1 MSDQRV
7 DDEKLINEIKTLRR
21 RIAKLEKSESEKIQ
35 TVQTLRESMEQIRFS
50 FDRAAIGMALVSTD
64 GNFLRVNVSLCE
76 MLGYSKQTLLEK
88 RIQQVIHPYDVD
100 NSMRMMKRLMTGN
113 FQHTQIEQRFIQRR
127 GNIISILLTS
137 SIVRNVKGD
146 PLFVIYQFQDVTYQ
160 KRAEEENK
168 KLEMQLRQNQKMEA
182 IGRLAG
188 GVAHD
193 FNNLLTGIIG
203 HADLVITSGSM
214 PSVVST
220 NIKEIKKASKR
231 ASTLTQ
237 QLLAFSRRQ
246 VISPE
251 VLDLNKTIQNANMM
265 LERIIEED
273 VELRFISGQNLG
285 KVKADPG
292 QIEQILV
299 NMVVNARDAMPN
311 GGVVSI
317 RTDNITLDENYS
329 KLHPGSTPGAFVKLT
344 ISDVGIGIRKEIQD
358 HIFEP
363 FFTTKAKDKGTGLGL
378 STVYGIVKQNKGFIY
393 VYSELGIGT
402 SFKIYLPRVDD
413 EETKKPKTTIM
424 QIHPPRGSEIV
435 LIVEDEDM
443 VRGVASA
450 VLERQGYA
458 VHCAGDGIEAQLICE
473 QLEYKIDLLLS
484 DVIMPRMN
492 GKELYHELKKS
503 NPILKVLFMSGY
515 AQDVIAHHGIL
526 EEGISFIQ
534 KPFTIEELAHKV
546 REVCD
551 SK

>member
-1 MSDQRV
+1 M
-7 DDEKLINEIKTLRR
+7 NESKQIQESQLLKK
-21 RIAKLEKSESEKIQ
+21 RIAELEKSESEKIRTIQ
-35 TVQTLRESMEQIRFS
+35 SLRENMEQIRFS
-50 FDRAAIGMALVSTD
+50 FDRAAIGMALVGIE
-64 GNFLRVNVSLCE
+64 GNFLRVNDSLCE
-76 MLGYSKQTLLEK
+76 LLGYSKQSLLEK

-100 NSMRMMKRLMTGN
+100 NSVKLVKRLTSGN
-113 FQHTQIEQRFIQRR
+113 FQHTQTEQRFIQKR
-127 GNIISILLTS
+127 GNIINIRLTC
-137 SIVRNVKGD
+137 SIVRNVKGN
-146 PLFVIYQFQDVTYQ
+146 PLFIIYQFQDVTHR

-168 KLEMQLRQNQKMEA
+168 RLELQLRQSQKMEA

-203 HADLVITSGSM
+203 HADLVVASGNM
-214 PSVVST
+214 HPVVAT
-220 NIKEIKKASKR
+220 NIKEIKKASRR

-251 VLDLNKTIQNANMM
+251 VLNLNSTIKNAKMM

-273 VELRFISGQNLG
+273 VELRFVRPTSIGR
-285 KVKADPG
+285 VKADPG
-292 QIEQILV
+292 QIEQILI
-299 NMVVNARDAMPN
+299 NLVVNARDAMPN
-311 GGVVSI
+311 GGVVTI
-317 RTDNITLDENYS
+317 ETDNITLDENYC
-329 KLHPGSTPGAFVKLT
+329 KLHPGSTSGDFVMLT
-344 ISDVGIGIRKEIQD
+344 VSDVGVGMDKEIQD

-363 FFTTKAKDKGTGLGL
+363 FFTTKPKGKGTGLGL

-393 VYSELGIGT
+393 VYSEMGMGT
-402 SFKIYLPRVDD
+402 SFKIYLPRVD
-413 EETKKPKTTIM
+413 EEESIRPKTTIM
-424 QIHPPRGSEIV
+424 HMHPPRGAETV

-450 VLERQGYA
+450 VLERQGYT
-458 VHCAGDGIEAQLICE
+458 VHTAGDGVEAQLIFE
-473 QLEYKIDLLLS
+473 QLEHDIDLLLS

-534 KPFTIEELAHKV
+534 KPFTIEELARKV
-546 REVCD
+546 RDVCD
-551 SK
+551 S